1 MMIKCPRCGFSQPE
15 DQYCA
20 QCGVNML
27 SFRPKEKS
35 FLKKLTENVGVQII
49 ILVAVAVTAGSYFIK
64 GSDNSKWGPKSDRLS
79 GARTNRAILATQSV
93 KETVN
98 ADKAETLQELTNKEI
113 TIATGSTESL
123 DATSPSTSSLPKPT
137 PTQADAA
144 VTKSAIDT
152 KSTAQDPA
160 GTVLFKVTYA
170 EVSRDV
176 LQRWTTDSSNLG
188 LFQNLQEYSAGI
200 LPDFNKRNDKITQY
214 LKTTE
219 KKLTAG
225 QGETSVSGKV
235 SDEDALTGL
244 SVSYELKTVEA
255 GTVHGTITVSR
266 IGRQS
271 RDRFPAE
278 FDLPK
283 GSAFFMIDTLTP
295 QSFAV
300 ERRELNMAPFQIFKS
315 SDFMT
320 QNTKFVILIET
331 VVK

>member
-1 MMIKCPRCGFSQPE
+1 MH
-15 DQYCA
+15 
-20 QCGVNML
+20 

-35 FLKKLTENVGVQII
+35 FFKKLTENVGAQII
-49 ILVAVAVTAGSYFIK
+49 ILVVVAVTTGSYFIK
-64 GSDNSKWGPKSDRLS
+64 GSTNSKWGPKSDRLS
-79 GARTNRAILATQSV
+79 GTRTTKTAPATQEQV
-93 KETVN
+93 KETSN
-98 ADKAETLQELTNKEI
+98 ASKAETLQELANKEI
-113 TIATGSTESL
+113 IIPNNAAESL
-123 DATSPSTSSLPKPT
+123 DAALPSNSSLPKPT
-137 PTQADAA
+137 SPQAETVAA
-144 VTKSAIDT
+144 
-152 KSTAQDPA
+152 KSTTESKEAGQDPA

-200 LPDFNKRNDKITQY
+200 LPEFNKRNDKLTQY

-219 KKLTAG
+219 KKLIAG
-225 QGETSVSGKV
+225 QAETGVSGKV
-235 SDEDALTGL
+235 GDDDSLIGL
-244 SVSYELKTVEA
+244 SVNYELKTVES
-255 GTVHGTITVSR
+255 GTVHGTITVNR

-283 GSAFFMIDTLTP
+283 GSVFFMIDTVTP

-315 SDFMT
+315 NDFMT
-320 QNTKFVILIET
+320 QNTKFVILIEP